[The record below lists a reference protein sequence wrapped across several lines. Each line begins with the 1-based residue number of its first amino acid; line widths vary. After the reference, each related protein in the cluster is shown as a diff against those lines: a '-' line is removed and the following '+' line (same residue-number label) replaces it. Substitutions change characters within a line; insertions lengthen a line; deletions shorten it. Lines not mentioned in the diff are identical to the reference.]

1 MPTVEVEVED
11 EDDQFE
17 EEKEYENQ
25 DEFEDEENQ
34 VEFIDE
40 NADNTPDFAC
50 PDAGFYTS
58 PSDCSQYYLCTADK
72 TVNI

>member
-25 DEFEDEENQ
+25 DEDEENH